1 MMQLVDVKKDA
12 VQKPTPQTTP
22 QEEQARPLMLRI
34 ETLEERVAPVMFN
47 PREY

>member
-12 VQKPTPQTTP
+12 AQKPAQQPMP
-22 QEEQARPLMLRI
+22 KDQARPLVLRI

>member
-1 MMQLVDVKKDA
+1 MMLQIANVKKDA
-12 VQKPTPQTTP
+12 AQKPAQQPMPKDQT
-22 QEEQARPLMLRI
+22 RPLVLRI

>member
-1 MMQLVDVKKDA
+1 MMQLADVKKDA
-12 VQKPTPQTTP
+12 AQKPAQQPMS
-22 QEEQARPLMLRI
+22 EAQARPLMLRI